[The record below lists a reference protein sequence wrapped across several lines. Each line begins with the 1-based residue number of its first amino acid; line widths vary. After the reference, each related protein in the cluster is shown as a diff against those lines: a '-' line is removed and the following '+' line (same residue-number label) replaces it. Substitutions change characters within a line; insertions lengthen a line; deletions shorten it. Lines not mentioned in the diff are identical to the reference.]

1 MHDRAKQKLSDL
13 ILESLEKNIVPWKK
27 PWFVFNRNK
36 GIAAKG
42 PYKGQNSAITEVA
55 RRVRGYKSHVWL
67 TFAKF
72 KELQKLNPAIRMIPG
87 SKSVTIVLWREVE
100 EKDEQGNIICDL
112 QGNPKTKWISW
123 MWDVFNADCF
133 ENLVVEE
140 PEQERV
146 MSVEQFENAMQI
158 QNALLSS
165 YKNHPQLYYDAHDK
179 AYYDYIDD
187 SVHLQTPDTFASAS
201 KFASVLAHE
210 FAHSTGHESRL
221 NRTIVPKS
229 HLEEYSFEELVAE
242 LSACIVCAKLGVLD
256 ETLENSAA
264 YINSWKT
271 SIKENPNWFWD
282 AYKLA
287 EKASDLILEGL
298 TAQEAAV

>member
-13 ILESLEKNIVPWKK
+13 ILEALEKNIVPWQK
-27 PWFVFNRNK
+27 PWFVLNQNK
-36 GIAAKG
+36 GISAKG

-72 KELQKLNPAIRMIPG
+72 KELQKLNPAIKMIAG

-100 EKDEQGNIICDL
+100 EKDEQGNVIYDN

-133 ENLVVEE
+133 ENLVVQE
-140 PEQERV
+140 PEDELV
-146 MSVEQFENAMQI
+146 MSAEQFESAIQI
-158 QNALLSS
+158 QDALLSS
-165 YKNHPQLYYDAHDK
+165 YKDHPPVYYDANNR
-179 AYYDYIDD
+179 AYYDFVDD
-187 SVHLQTPDTFASAS
+187 SIHLQDPSTFVSAS

-210 FAHSTGHESRL
+210 LSHSTGHTSRL

-229 HLEEYSFEELVAE
+229 KLEQYSFEELVAE
-242 LSACIVCAKLGVLD
+242 ISACIVCSKLGVLD
-256 ETLENSAA
+256 QTIDNSAA

-271 SIKENPNWFWD
+271 TIKENPNWFWD

-287 EKASDLILEGL
+287 EKASDLILEGF
-298 TAQEAAV
+298 TAQVAV